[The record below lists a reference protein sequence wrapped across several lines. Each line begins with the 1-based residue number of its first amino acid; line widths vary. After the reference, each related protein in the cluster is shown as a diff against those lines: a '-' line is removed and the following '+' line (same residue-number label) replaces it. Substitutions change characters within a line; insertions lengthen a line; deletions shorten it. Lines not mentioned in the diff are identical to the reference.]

1 MRKGL
6 VPLLAALSLTA
17 SPAFASDLEKPDTV
31 EPAAAPVLPAP
42 DREARP
48 PMNLIAGASSPLRGP
63 RFDLRPTVSP
73 LVLPRAQRKLGLA
86 YALAAGR
93 LAKQPTC
100 RALFD
105 PLGSDGLAMLEAT
118 LYLPASRM
126 GERRICSHAARAY
139 TQVGS
144 EVTMICGS
152 FQDLPDHKAAVLLIH
167 EALHFAGLNDEKH
180 DPHGPCSKEINHL
193 IEQACGLRR

>member
-1 MRKGL
+1 
-6 VPLLAALSLTA
+6 LLASLALIA
-17 SPAFASDLEKPDTV
+17 PNAFASDLEKPDQV
-31 EPAAAPVLPAP
+31 EATAAPALPTP
-42 DREARP
+42 IRKARP
-48 PMNLIAGASSPLRGP
+48 SMNLIADAESSLRRG

-73 LVLPRAQRKLGLA
+73 LVLPKAQRKLGRA

-105 PLGSDGLAMLEAT
+105 RLGSNGLAMLEET
-118 LYLPASRM
+118 LYLPASRKS
-126 GERRICSHAARAY
+126 EHTICNHAARAY
-139 TQVGS
+139 TYVGS
-144 EVTMICGS
+144 DTTMICGN

-180 DPHGPCSKEINHL
+180 DPHGPSSKEINKL
-193 IEQACGLRR
+193 IERACGLRR